1 MNFDLNIANYN
12 KNELLDMFEL
22 PSNYDKNSVEM
33 KELRLRENILND
45 KNIDNATRD
54 LTINFLVKAKNL
66 LIGKNDNGSDANKD
80 EEQSVIKD
88 GITDVTTA
96 LKNMEKVYENS
107 KLRPIYLEDPQQH
120 MVQKKSPTPY
130 VLSYPTTTF
139 PGILNPLKRITR
151 KENIVIDTRFRENYY
166 NSSPTNFNFQLP
178 MVIENVIQMELAALE
193 LPTTHYLIS
202 KQYNNNFFTI
212 GVNDE
217 YKVVTIPDGN
227 YDYNALETIVNSQ
240 VHLLGGLFQ
249 HINFVVNISI
259 FNSNNISTNNGS
271 GQMMVGVDTTGASL
285 VRELELNFQAD
296 KYGYDDRNTPLPLK
310 FGWLMGFRNGIY
322 TENLNYVSESLV
334 DISGSRYFYLV
345 VDDFNNNNNNGLFYG
360 AFNSSLLNK
369 NIIARISLQS
379 SNFNNLLQNGLNLV
393 NDPREYF
400 GPVNIR
406 NFQIQLLDEYGRVVD
421 LNYMDFSFCL
431 SMTINYDI

>member
-1 MNFDLNIANYN
+1 
-12 KNELLDMFEL
+12 
-22 PSNYDKNSVEM
+22 
-33 KELRLRENILND
+33 
-45 KNIDNATRD
+45 
-54 LTINFLVKAKNL
+54 
-66 LIGKNDNGSDANKD
+66 
-80 EEQSVIKD
+80 
-88 GITDVTTA
+88 
-96 LKNMEKVYENS
+96 
-107 KLRPIYLEDPQQH
+107 
-120 MVQKKSPTPY
+120 
-130 VLSYPTTTF
+130 
-139 PGILNPLKRITR
+139 
-151 KENIVIDTRFRENYY
+151 
-166 NSSPTNFNFQLP
+166 

-212 GVNDE
+212 RVNDE

-249 HINFVVNISI
+249 LINFVVNISI
-259 FNSNNISTNNGS
+259 FNSNNISTNNGT
-271 GQMMVGVDTTGASL
+271 GQMMVGVDPSDTGL